1 MSKMGG
7 KDCKI
12 CLKYLLTEPQA
23 LVSTKKIGLSDLVTR
38 KCVDCLI
45 KTVIASTNII
55 TSVMH

>member
-1 MSKMGG
+1 MGG